1 MVKHHFGETMTD
13 ERQAIVACKAGNTEN
28 FRFIVDKYKTRAYQ
42 AAYYYTGNREDAL
55 DISQE
60 AFYRA
65 FRSIKRFDITKNF
78 YTWFYKIL
86 KNLCINFIHS
96 KKSRRIYYENSNKN
110 TFTSEITSSDDNPQ
124 VQLEKKERSQLLK
137 KALDELKNKDKDII
151 ILKDFQDLSYAE
163 IAEVL
168 NIPAGSVMSRL
179 YYARKKLVKKL
190 EFLNE

>member
-1 MVKHHFGETMTD
+1 MSE
-13 ERQAIVACKAGNTEN
+13 EQQAILDCKAGHTES

-42 AAYYYTGNREDAL
+42 AAYYYTGNRDDAL

-65 FRSIKRFDITKNF
+65 FRAIQRFDISKNF

-86 KNLCINFIHS
+86 KNLCINFLHS
-96 KKSRRIYYENSNKN
+96 KKNRQATNSY
-110 TFTSEITSSDDNPQ
+110 SADDVYMPEISSADDNPQ
-124 VQLEKKERSQLLK
+124 EALEKNERSFLIK
-137 KALDELKNKDKDII
+137 KALSSLKDKDRDII

-163 IAEVL
+163 IAEIL
-168 NIPAGSVMSRL
+168 EIPAGSVMSRL
-179 YYARKKLVKKL
+179 YYARKKLLKKL